1 MAPLEH
7 YYCINRSNIPLMD
20 KLRAMA
26 TFVRIVETGSL
37 TAAADALEVSGPSVV
52 RLLASLERSLDV
64 RLLNRTTRRIALT
77 DEGRDY
83 FERCK
88 RILAEVE
95 EAEAAAGNRRGAA
108 RGELR
113 VTAPALFGRMHV
125 APLAAEF
132 VARHAGVSID
142 LLFVDRVVNL
152 LEEGLDAGVRIADLP
167 DSSLVA
173 IPVGEVRRVVCAS
186 PKYLARAGTPK
197 TPQELRT
204 HACIRFGGLGAP
216 HEWTFQEP
224 GRKLA
229 VPVRGP
235 LAGNQADALVEACAD
250 GLGIGMF
257 LSYQVAP
264 LVAAGRLKLLLAD
277 YWPPPVPVSVVY
289 PHAKLLPA
297 RTRLFVDWLRER
309 LPQRIAWTIRR
320 RARPAREIS

>member
-1 MAPLEH
+1 
-7 YYCINRSNIPLMD
+7 MD

-26 TFVRIVETGSL
+26 TFVRIVESGSL
-37 TAAADALEVSGPSVV
+37 TAAAGALDVSGPSVV

-64 RLLNRTTRRIALT
+64 RLLNRTTRRMALT
-77 DEGRDY
+77 EEGRDY

-88 RILAEVE
+88 RILAEVA

-113 VTAPALFGRMHV
+113 VTAPVLFGRMHV
-125 APLAAEF
+125 APLAAGF
-132 VARHAGVSID
+132 VARHDGVSVD

-173 IPVGEVRRVVCAS
+173 IPVGEVGRVVCAS
-186 PKYLARAGTPK
+186 PKYLARAGTPR
-197 TPQELRT
+197 TPQALRA
-204 HACIRFGGLGAP
+204 HACIRFGGLGAMDQ
-216 HEWTFQEP
+216 WTFREAD
-224 GRKLA
+224 RKLA

-235 LAGNQADALVEACAD
+235 LAGNQADALLEACAG

-277 YWPPPVPVSVVY
+277 YWPLPVPVSVVY

-297 RTRLFVDWLRER
+297 RTRLFVDWVRER
-309 LPQRIAWTIRR
+309 LPGRLATTIQR
-320 RARPAREIS
+320 RA

>member
-1 MAPLEH
+1 
-7 YYCINRSNIPLMD
+7 MD

-132 VARHAGVSID
+132 GVARDELGCERRDPGGRGAPS
-142 LLFVDRVVNL
+142 
-152 LEEGLDAGVRIADLP
+152 GVREPEVPCARRDAEDP
-167 DSSLVA
+167 PGVA
-173 IPVGEVRRVVCAS
+173 HARVHPLRRPGRPARVDVPGAGAKARGSGPRAARRQPGRRPRGSVRRRPRHRHVPLVSGRAARRGRS
-186 PKYLARAGTPK
+186 PEALARR
-197 TPQELRT
+197 L
-204 HACIRFGGLGAP
+204 
-216 HEWTFQEP
+216 
-224 GRKLA
+224 LA
-229 VPVRGP
+229 VGR
-235 LAGNQADALVEACAD
+235 AGE
-250 GLGIGMF
+250 
-257 LSYQVAP
+257 
-264 LVAAGRLKLLLAD
+264 RR
-277 YWPPPVPVSVVY
+277 
-289 PHAKLLPA
+289 LPA
-297 RTRLFVDWLRER
+297 R
-309 LPQRIAWTIRR
+309 
-320 RARPAREIS
+320 

>member
-1 MAPLEH
+1 
-7 YYCINRSNIPLMD
+7 MD

-26 TFVRIVETGSL
+26 TFVRIVESGSL
-37 TAAADALEVSGPSVV
+37 TAAASALEVSGPSVV

-64 RLLNRTTRRIALT
+64 RLLNRTTRRLALT
-77 DEGRDY
+77 EEGRDY
-83 FERCK
+83 FDRCK

-95 EAEAAAGNRRGAA
+95 EAEAAAGNRRGTA

-113 VTAPALFGRMHV
+113 VTAPATFGRMHV
-125 APLAAEF
+125 APLVAEF
-132 VARHAGVSID
+132 VARHTGVSVD

-152 LEEGLDAGVRIADLP
+152 LEEGLDAGVRIADLA

-204 HACIRFGGLGAP
+204 HPCIRFGGLGAT
-216 HEWTFQEP
+216 HEWTFAAA
-224 GRKLA
+224 GRKLT
-229 VPVRGP
+229 VPVNGP
-235 LAGNQADALVEACAD
+235 LAGNQADALVEACAG
-250 GLGIGMF
+250 GLGVGMF

-277 YWPPPVPVSVVY
+277 YCPLPIPVSVVY
-289 PHAKLLPA
+289 PHAKLLPV

-309 LPQRIAWTIRR
+309 LPKRI
-320 RARPAREIS
+320 

>member
-1 MAPLEH
+1 
-7 YYCINRSNIPLMD
+7 MD

-26 TFVRIVETGSL
+26 TFVRIVESGSL
-37 TAAADALEVSGPSVV
+37 TAAAGTLEVSGPSVV

-88 RILAEVE
+88 RILSEVE
-95 EAEAAAGNRRGAA
+95 EAEAAAGNRRGAV

-113 VTAPALFGRMHV
+113 VTAPVLFGRMHV
-125 APLAAEF
+125 APLAADF
-132 VARHAGVSID
+132 VARHRGVSVD

-152 LEEGLDAGVRIADLP
+152 VEEGLDVGVRIADLP

-173 IPVGEVRRVVCAS
+173 IPVGEVGRVVCAS
-186 PKYLARAGTPK
+186 PKYLAHAETPGTP
-197 TPQELRT
+197 QALRA
-204 HACIRFGGLGAP
+204 HACIRFAGLGAT
-216 HEWTFQEP
+216 HEWTFREA
-224 GRKLA
+224 GRKLT

-235 LAGNQADALVEACAD
+235 LAGNQADALVEACAG

-264 LVAAGRLKLLLAD
+264 LVAAGRLKLLLTD
-277 YWPPPVPVSVVY
+277 YRAPPVPVSVVY
-289 PHAKLLPA
+289 PHAKLLPV

-309 LPQRIAWTIRR
+309 LPRR
-320 RARPAREIS
+320 FAGAIS

>member
-1 MAPLEH
+1 
-7 YYCINRSNIPLMD
+7 
-20 KLRAMA
+20 MA
-26 TFVRIVETGSL
+26 TFVRIVESGSL
-37 TAAADALEVSGPSVV
+37 TAAADALGVSGPSVV

-142 LLFVDRVVNL
+142 LLFVDRVVSL

-173 IPVGEVRRVVCAS
+173 IPVGEVRWVVCAS
-186 PKYLARAGTPK
+186 PRYLARAGTPK

-204 HACIRFGGLGAP
+204 HACIRFGGVGAT
-216 HEWTFQEP
+216 HEWTLQEA

-235 LAGNQADALVEACAD
+235 LAGNQADALLEACAD

-309 LPQRIAWTIRR
+309 LPRRIAGTIRR
-320 RARPAREIS
+320 RA

>member
-1 MAPLEH
+1 
-7 YYCINRSNIPLMD
+7 MD
-20 KLRAMA
+20 KLRAMG
-26 TFVRIVETGSL
+26 TFVRIVESGSL
-37 TAAADALEVSGPSVV
+37 TAAAAALDVSGPSVV

-64 RLLNRTTRRIALT
+64 RLLHRTTRRIALT

-83 FERCK
+83 LERCR

-125 APLAAEF
+125 APLAAAF
-132 VARHAGVSID
+132 VARHDGVSID

-173 IPVGEVRRVVCAS
+173 LPVGEVRRVVCAS
-186 PKYLARAGTPK
+186 PKYLARAGKPK
-197 TPQELRT
+197 TPQELRA
-204 HACIRFGGLGAP
+204 HACIRFAGLGAI
-216 HEWTFQEP
+216 HEWTFSDA

-235 LAGNQADALVEACAD
+235 LAGNHADALVEACAG

-277 YWPPPVPVSVVY
+277 YWPPPVPVSIVY

-297 RTRLFVDWLRER
+297 RTRLFVDWLREQ
-309 LPQRIAWTIRR
+309 LPRRIAAVRH
-320 RARPAREIS
+320 RA

>member
-1 MAPLEH
+1 
-7 YYCINRSNIPLMD
+7 MD

-26 TFVRIVETGSL
+26 TFVRIVESGSL
-37 TAAADALEVSGPSVV
+37 TAAAGALDVSGPSVV
-52 RLLASLERSLDV
+52 RLLASLEQSLDV

-95 EAEAAAGNRRGAA
+95 EAEAAAGNRRGAV
-108 RGELR
+108 RGALR
-113 VTAPALFGRMHV
+113 VTAPVLFGRMHV

-132 VARHAGVSID
+132 VARHDGVSID

-152 LEEGLDAGVRIADLP
+152 LEEGLDAGVRIGDLL

-173 IPVGEVRRVVCAS
+173 IAVGEVRRVVCAS
-186 PKYLARAGTPK
+186 PKYLARAGTPR
-197 TPQELRT
+197 TPPELRA
-204 HACIRFGGLGAP
+204 HACIRFAGLGAT
-216 HEWTFQEP
+216 HEWTFRA
-224 GRKLA
+224 GDRRLA

-235 LAGNQADALVEACAD
+235 LAGNQADALLEACAD
-250 GLGIGMF
+250 GLGGGMF

-264 LVAAGRLKLLLAD
+264 LVAAGRLKLLLTE
-277 YWPPPVPVSVVY
+277 YLPPPVPVSVVY

-309 LPQRIAWTIRR
+309 LPQRIAAAVRR
-320 RARPAREIS
+320 RA

>member
-1 MAPLEH
+1 M
-7 YYCINRSNIPLMD
+7 
-20 KLRAMA
+20 
-26 TFVRIVETGSL
+26 
-37 TAAADALEVSGPSVV
+37 
-52 RLLASLERSLDV
+52 
-64 RLLNRTTRRIALT
+64 ALT
-77 DEGRDY
+77 EEGRDY

-88 RILAEVE
+88 RILAEVA

-132 VARHAGVSID
+132 VARHEGVSVD

-173 IPVGEVRRVVCAS
+173 IPVGEVGRVVCAS

-197 TPQELRT
+197 TPQELRA
-204 HACIRFGGLGAP
+204 HACIRFAGLGAT
-216 HEWTFQEP
+216 HEWTFQEG
-224 GRKLA
+224 GRKLT

-235 LAGNQADALVEACAD
+235 LAGNQADALVEACAG

-257 LSYQVAP
+257 LSYQAAP

-309 LPQRIAWTIRR
+309 LPRRIAG
-320 RARPAREIS
+320 AIS

>member
-1 MAPLEH
+1 
-7 YYCINRSNIPLMD
+7 MD

-26 TFVRIVETGSL
+26 TFVRIVEGGSL
-37 TAAADALEVSGPSVV
+37 TAAAGALDVSGPSVV
-52 RLLASLERSLDV
+52 RLLARLERSLDV

-95 EAEAAAGNRRGAA
+95 EADAAAGNRRGAA

-113 VTAPALFGRMHV
+113 VTAPVLFGRMHV

-132 VARHAGVSID
+132 TARHRGVSVD

-152 LEEGLDAGVRIADLP
+152 LEEGVDAGVRIADLP

-173 IPVGEVRRVVCAS
+173 IHVGEVRRVVCAS
-186 PKYLARAGTPK
+186 PKYLARAGTPD
-197 TPQELRT
+197 TPQELGS
-204 HACIRFGGLGAP
+204 HACLRFAGLGAT
-216 HEWTFQEP
+216 HEWTFSAG
-224 GRKLA
+224 GRRLA

-235 LAGNQADALVEACAD
+235 LAANHADALLETCAD
-250 GLGIGMF
+250 GLGVGMF

-264 LVAAGRLKLLLAD
+264 LVAAGRLKLVLGD

-289 PHAKLLPA
+289 PHAKLLPT

-309 LPQRIAWTIRR
+309 LPARIATPVRR
-320 RARPAREIS
+320 RARPGVS